1 MKQPT
6 LACLAASILAAFA
19 ATAHAEDE
27 PSVTISGFGTAALTR
42 TNTDQAE
49 YIRPNQANGVGKD
62 ARPGVDSNF
71 GIQATAK
78 WNDTVSFTAQGLV
91 RKQATDQYGAE
102 LAWAFAKFKINDEFS
117 VRVGRVGA
125 PIYMIS
131 DFRNVGYANT
141 MLRPPAE
148 VYRQVS
154 LNNIDGA
161 DIIYQR
167 SFGDTTVTLQ
177 FAAGNAKVRS
187 PGNAYTEFKPVTAF
201 HAVAENGPFT
211 FRLGRADAT
220 FGIFDNAALT
230 GLVDTLN
237 KVGLSAIANELKLT
251 DVKGSFTSV
260 GMTVDYKNFLVQ
272 TEYAKRKTETRLVP
286 DSSSWYAM
294 LGYRYGKFTP
304 YYMYGDVKQD
314 SIRNFSSLPATGPLA
329 ALSAG
334 TNAIVKAGLQSSNA
348 IGLRWDFYKSAALK
362 VQMDRITPRDGNGAF
377 INAKP
382 GFTGP
387 VNVYA
392 AAIDFVF

>member
-6 LACLAASILAAFA
+6 LACLAVSILAAFA
-19 ATAHAEDE
+19 ASAHAEE
-27 PSVTISGFGTAALTR
+27 GPSVTISGFGTAALTKS
-42 TNTDQAE
+42 NTDMAE
-49 YIRPNQANGVGKD
+49 YARPNQANGVGTD

-71 GIQATAK
+71 GIQASAK

-91 RKQATDQYGAE
+91 RKWATDQYGAE
-102 LAWAFAKFKINDEFS
+102 MAWAFAKFKVNDEFS
-117 VRVGRVGA
+117 VRLGRVGL

-154 LNNIDGA
+154 LDNVDGA
-161 DIIYQR
+161 DIMYQR
-167 SFGDTTVTLQ
+167 SFDDTTVTLQ
-177 FAAGNAKVRS
+177 FAAGSAKTRS
-187 PGNAYTEFKPVTAF
+187 PGNYYVKFKQVTAF
-201 HAVAENGPFT
+201 HAVVENGPFT
-211 FRLGRADAT
+211 FRVGRADAT
-220 FGIFDNAALT
+220 FGIFDNASLT
-230 GLVDTLN
+230 GLYNTLN
-237 KVGLSAIANELKLT
+237 KVGLSAIADEVKLT
-251 DVKGSFTSV
+251 DIKGSFTSV

-272 TEYAKRKTETRLVP
+272 TEYAKRKTETRLVM

-314 SIRNFSSLPATGPLA
+314 SIRDFSGLPTTGPLA
-329 ALSAG
+329 GLSAG
-334 TNAIVKAGLQSSNA
+334 ANAAIKAGLQSSNA

-362 VQMDRITPRDGNGAF
+362 LQVDRITPRDGAGAF
-377 INAKP
+377 LNAKP